1 MAGPVKVYRGKVAV
15 PPARPLIMKIPRPL
29 LLLLL
34 GIHPAFALTLPHVFG
49 DHMVLQA
56 GQPVPIWGWASP
68 GEGITVHFG
77 AQEKHATA
85 ATGDGRWE
93 VRLDPL
99 TISSQPSQ
107 LTVSGSDTVTFNDVL
122 VGEVWL
128 CSGQSNMSKP
138 VGEHRGQK
146 PTFNYLQELA
156 AANFPEVRLLKVPA
170 LKLAAPARDI
180 NAAWVPCTPDSL
192 LKTDFSAAGYFF
204 ARKLFQELNVPIGVI
219 DASYG
224 GTRIELWISPQGFAA
239 VPSLAEYAKASLT
252 PPAKVGDAE
261 LSTCYRAEIFPLIPY
276 AIRGFLWYQGES
288 NVDGNDG
295 SFYADKMAALIN
307 DWRSEWH
314 QELPFYY
321 VQLAPLLYHVA
332 RSDRVV
338 SPEAL
343 PLVWEAQTATL
354 RLPHTGMIVTTDLVD
369 DLTDIHPR
377 DKKDVGER
385 LARWALADE
394 YGRKDIEVSGPM
406 FHSMDIQGDKAILHF
421 DHIGGGLVSKDN
433 KPLKW
438 FDIAGADGTF
448 YPAIATIDGDTVA
461 VTSPKVSAPQV
472 VHFAWDEA
480 ACANLFN
487 KAGLPAVPFRTDN
500 PFTHSATKTP

>member
-1 MAGPVKVYRGKVAV
+1 
-15 PPARPLIMKIPRPL
+15 MKIHRRL
-29 LLLLL
+29 LLSLLL
-34 GIHPAFALTLPHVFG
+34 IGVQSASALTLPHVFG
-49 DHMVLQA
+49 DHMVLQS

-85 ATGDGRWE
+85 AAGDGRWE

-99 TISSQPSQ
+99 TISSQPAQ

-128 CSGQSNMSKP
+128 CSGQSNMEKP
-138 VGEHRGQK
+138 VGEQRGQK
-146 PTFNYLQELA
+146 PTLNSVEELA
-156 AANFPEVRLLKVPA
+156 AANFPEIRLLKVPRA
-170 LKLAAPARDI
+170 RLSAPTPDFK
-180 NAAWVPCTPDSL
+180 AAWVPCTPASL
-192 LKTDFSAAGYFF
+192 DQTKFSAAGYFF
-204 ARKLFQELNVPIGVI
+204 ARKLYQELNIPIGVI

-224 GTRIELWISPQGFAA
+224 GTRIELWISPEGFAA
-239 VPSLAEYAKASLT
+239 VPSLAEYAKAALT
-252 PPAKVGDAE
+252 PPAKVDGAE
-261 LSTCYRAEIFPLIPY
+261 LSTCYRGEIYPLIPY
-276 AIRGFLWYQGES
+276 AIRGVLWYQGES
-288 NVDGNDG
+288 NVDVDDG
-295 SFYADKMAALIN
+295 AFYADKMTALIN

-332 RSDRVV
+332 RSEKVV
-338 SPEAL
+338 SPEAE
-343 PLVWEAQTATL
+343 PRVWEAQTATL

-385 LARWALADE
+385 LARWALTDE

-406 FHSMDIQGDKAILHF
+406 FRSMDIQGDKAILHF
-421 DHIGGGLVSKDN
+421 DHIGGGLVSKDA

-438 FDIAGADGTF
+438 FDIAGAGGAF
-448 YPAIATIDGDTVA
+448 FPAIATIDGDTV
-461 VTSPKVSAPQV
+461 VLTSPKVPAPQV

-487 KAGLPAVPFRTDN
+487 KAGLPAIPFRTDN
-500 PFTHSATKTP
+500 PFTQAAKKTP